1 MLKGLRPQLSKS
13 KTQPPMTAQ
22 ELFENIKKKRSFLCV
37 GLDTELTKIPEH
49 LLSKDDPMFEFNRK
63 IIEATHDLAI
73 AFKLNLAFYEV
84 HGAAGWNSL
93 FKTVKYLKTHHPE
106 ILVIADAKRGDIAST
121 ARMYAKAY
129 FHSLGCDAVTVSP
142 YLGQDSVVPYLK
154 YDGKWTILLAITS
167 NESFSDFQLLENK
180 QTGHFLFEDVILKSI
195 HWGSDANMMF
205 VVGATHPEHFAT
217 VRKHAP
223 HHFLLVP
230 GIGEQGGS
238 LQNVAEN
245 GMNQRCG
252 LIVNSSRGIIY
263 ADITGN
269 FTSEARKRALRLQQ
283 EMEFLLK
290 QKGLI

>member
-1 MLKGLRPQLSKS
+1 
-13 KTQPPMTAQ
+13 MTAQ

>member
-1 MLKGLRPQLSKS
+1 
-13 KTQPPMTAQ
+13 MTAQ
-22 ELFENIKKKRSFLCV
+22 ELFEQIKKKRSFLCV

-49 LLSKDDPMFEFNRK
+49 LLTKDDPMFEFNRK

-93 FKTVKYLKTHHPE
+93 VKTVKYLKTHHPD
-106 ILVIADAKRGDIAST
+106 ILVIADAKRGDIANT

-142 YLGQDSVVPYLK
+142 YLGQDSVVPYLQ

-167 NESFSDFQLLENK
+167 NESFGDFQLVQNK
-180 QTGHFLFEDVILKSI
+180 QTGNLLFEDVVLKSM

-205 VVGATHPEHFAT
+205 VVGATHPEYFAT

-230 GIGEQGGS
+230 GVGEQGGS
-238 LQNVAEN
+238 LQKVAEN
-245 GMNQRCG
+245 GMNHRCG
-252 LIVNSSRGIIY
+252 LIVNSSRSIIY

-269 FTSEARKRALRLQQ
+269 FTVEARKRALKLQQ
-283 EMEFLLK
+283 EMEVLLK
-290 QKGLI
+290 QNGLI

>member
-1 MLKGLRPQLSKS
+1 
-13 KTQPPMTAQ
+13 MTAQ
-22 ELFENIKKKRSFLCV
+22 ELFEQIKKKRSFLCV

-49 LLSKDDPMFEFNRK
+49 LLTKDDPMFEFNRK

-73 AFKLNLAFYEV
+73 AYKLNLAFYEV

-93 FKTVKYLKTHHPE
+93 VKTVKYLKTHHPDL
-106 ILVIADAKRGDIAST
+106 LVIADAKRGDIANT

-142 YLGQDSVVPYLK
+142 YLGQDSVVPYLQ

-167 NESFSDFQLLENK
+167 NESFGDFQLVENK
-180 QTGHFLFEDVILKSI
+180 QTGNLLFEDVVLKSM
-195 HWGSDANMMF
+195 HWGSNANMMF
-205 VVGATHPEHFAT
+205 VVGATHPEYFAA

-223 HHFLLVP
+223 YHFLLVP
-230 GIGEQGGS
+230 GVGEQGGS
-238 LQNVAEN
+238 LQKVAES
-245 GMNQRCG
+245 GMNHRCG

-269 FTSEARKRALRLQQ
+269 FTTEARKRALKLQQ
-283 EMEFLLK
+283 EMESLLQ